1 MTNVF
6 SRMGLLGCLMALAVF
21 IHPCA
26 AQAQNVNNCAWP
38 LEISPEGYGN
48 ATGPELLARYF
59 FVPFDARSD
68 SLLIKG
74 AYPHARYFSYVVYQ
88 DETPTAIIGDLY
100 DAQIAPDPGSVNPYV
115 RPGDKR
121 GHTAHGRS
129 TQHADNGTYTIVVS
143 HTKPS
148 AGNTIGVA
156 PGHFAW
162 ILLRIYIPNA
172 DPTLSGHSLT
182 GSVPLPTVSVTQGGE
197 SQTLSQCS
205 PINDLRDVDALLKDL
220 FGGLVLNN
228 PVDMRSS
235 DR

>member
-148 AGNTIGVA
+148 AGNTMGVA
-156 PGHFAW
+156 PRP
-162 ILLRIYIPNA
+162 LRLDLAADLHTECRSDLERPQSHRVGTAAFRIGDAGGREPNA
-172 DPTLSGHSLT
+172 
-182 GSVPLPTVSVTQGGE
+182 
-197 SQTLSQCS
+197 
-205 PINDLRDVDALLKDL
+205 IA
-220 FGGLVLNN
+220 VLANQR
-228 PVDMRSS
+228 PAR
-235 DR
+235 R